1 MTANVGENGLG
12 SNNPLGYPPQ
22 VWRRFIGTPRAG
34 ALEPAVGVSAAE
46 VGSHAGK
53 FRLRLECRLT
63 DGRVSDARFRAW
75 GCPYTIA
82 VGSWLADWCLGRPVA
97 DLQVAPVAGLRADL
111 EIPEDRAHCW
121 LMAQDVLRELHR
133 HLT

>member
-1 MTANVGENGLG
+1 MPVNDD
-12 SNNPLGYPPQ
+12 NPLGYPPQ
-22 VWRRFIGTPRAG
+22 VWRLFTTTPGAG
-34 ALEPAVGVSAAE
+34 SLVPEKGVVAAE
-46 VGSHAGK
+46 VGSQASR
-53 FRLRLECRLT
+53 FRLRLEAQ
-63 DGRVSDARFRAW
+63 VSSGMIGATRFRAL

-82 VGSWLADWCLGRPVA
+82 VGAWLAGWCAGRPVA
-97 DLQVAPVAGLRADL
+97 DLGVPPIADLRASL

>member
-1 MTANVGENGLG
+1 MTIGAGQKDSGL
-12 SNNPLGYPPQ
+12 NNPLGYPAQ
-22 VWRRFIGTPRAG
+22 VWRRFIETSRGG
-34 ALEPAVGVSAAE
+34 ALEPATGVSAAE

-53 FRLRLECRLT
+53 FRLRLECRMA

-82 VGSWLADWCLGRPVA
+82 VGGWLADWCIGRPVA
-97 DLQVAPVAGLRADL
+97 DLLTTPVEELRADL

>member
-1 MTANVGENGLG
+1 MND
-12 SNNPLGYPPQ
+12 NPLGYPPE
-22 VWRRFIGTPRAG
+22 VWRLFTTTPRAG
-34 ALEPAVGVSAAE
+34 SLAMAKDVFAAE
-46 VGSHAGK
+46 AGSQAGR
-53 FRLRLECRLT
+53 FRLRLEARVA
-63 DGRVSDARFRAW
+63 DGLIGDTRFRAW

-82 VGSWLADWCLGRPVA
+82 VGAWLAGWCAGRPVA
-97 DLQVAPVAGLRADL
+97 DLGVAPLADLRASL